1 MREDAAMTDNRP
13 LWDALLEMNAA
24 SIARVGLPNRELMI
38 ARLAALA
45 AVNAPAA
52 SYVRNLEA
60 ATEAGLS
67 FEDVRDV
74 LVAVAPIVG
83 SPRVLAAADT
93 ITDALGYSLAESV
106 EDAIASGELGPG
118 DAPGVAARP

>member
-1 MREDAAMTDNRP
+1 MTDNRP

-45 AVNAPAA
+45 AVNAPEA

-60 ATEAGLS
+60 ATDAGLS

-118 DAPGVAARP
+118 DAPGVTARP